1 MFPEERVWGL
11 SYPLALLTMNAELT
25 FNLTKSNLSKKFQI
39 GHRDS
44 DGSRATGAKNGTDM
58 SKGKSRVPP
67 YCKQS

>member
-1 MFPEERVWGL
+1 MGL
-11 SYPLALLTMNAELT
+11 KLPLGLMNAELT

-44 DGSRATGAKNGTDM
+44 DGSRATGAKNGKDM